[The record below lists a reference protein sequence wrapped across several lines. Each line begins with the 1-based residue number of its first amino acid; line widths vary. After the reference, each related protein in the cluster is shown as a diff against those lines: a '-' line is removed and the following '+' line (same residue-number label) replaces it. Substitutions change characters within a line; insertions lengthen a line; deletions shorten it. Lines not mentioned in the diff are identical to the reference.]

1 MARKNNRKS
10 RKPSAAVGRPY
21 RDLDAAPEV
30 DLHALTVVEALPVL
44 DGFLHD
50 SFQAGHYRV
59 RVNHGKGTG
68 VLRTEVSRY
77 LSGHPLVQD
86 YRVADLWQGGSGVTV
101 VDLSY
106 R

>member
-1 MARKNNRKS
+1 MARRNTRKNNKTPGQ
-10 RKPSAAVGRPY
+10 KLPPAWAF
-21 RDLDAAPEV
+21 DAAPEL

-59 RVNHGKGTG
+59 RINHGKGTG
-68 VLRTEVSRY
+68 VLKTEVGRY
-77 LSGHPLVQD
+77 LSGHPLVQA
-86 YRVADLWQGGSGVTV
+86 YRVAEIWGGGSGVTV